1 MSRQR
6 LALLLLP
13 LTLAACTPKIDANYD
28 EPGLSAAI
36 TRAYVENEVEEPY
49 TFCTLPRIRAITR
62 TDLVEEDANRLVLDV
77 RYNYWDPTG
86 STTSDD
92 FPFAFGDR
100 DCEGFATRRFTLER
114 DPLRVV
120 TIGPARDLL
129 R

>member
-13 LTLAACTPKIDANYD
+13 ATLAACTPAIDTSYD

-49 TFCTLPRIRAITR
+49 TVCTWPRIRAITKS
-62 TDLVEEDANRLVLDV
+62 DLVEEDAKRLVLDV
-77 RYNYWDPTG
+77 RYNYWDPG
-86 STTSDD
+86 GNTTSG
-92 FPFAFGDR
+92 FPFSFGGR

-120 TIGPARDLL
+120 DIGPARDLL